1 MRNTIISCDI
11 CGRVAEK
18 GEDMLHMETYFG
30 SGPYVHFDICEGCV
44 AKDSTIL
51 SYALGQS
58 IGARD
63 DSGRLCRCS
72 AAYAGDP
79 RTAEVPSVPSMTAG
93 PPTGWNTAATCGH
106 ARTAWTG

>member
-30 SGPYVHFDICEGCV
+30 SGPYVHFDICEKCV
-44 AKDSTIL
+44 AEDSTIL

-63 DSGRLCRCS
+63 DGGRLCRCS
-72 AAYAGDP
+72 ATYAEGL
-79 RTAEVPSVPSMTAG
+79 PSAAVRSARRMTAG
-93 PPTGWNTAATCGH
+93 TWTVAAMGSDGRV
-106 ARTAWTG
+106 RTAWMA

>member
-63 DSGRLCRCS
+63 DSGRLCRCI
-72 AAYAGDP
+72 AVYAGDP
-79 RTAEVPSVPSMTAG
+79 RTAEVPSARRTTVGTWTVATMA
-93 PPTGWNTAATCGH
+93 TGGH

>member
-63 DSGRLCRCS
+63 DSGRLCRCI
-72 AAYAGDP
+72 AAYAEGHP
-79 RTAEVPSVPSMTAG
+79 TAEVPSAPSMTAG
-93 PPTGWNTAATCGH
+93 PRTGRNTAATYGH
-106 ARTAWTG
+106 ARTA

>member
-11 CGRVAEK
+11 CGRIAEK

-30 SGPYVHFDICEGCV
+30 SGPYVHFDICEGCISR
-44 AKDSTIL
+44 DSTIL

-63 DSGRLCRCS
+63 DGGRLCRCIAAS
-72 AAYAGDP
+72 AEGRP
-79 RTAEVPSVPSMTAG
+79 TAG
-93 PPTGWNTAATCGH
+93 VRYVRRMTDGPSTGRNAATDGH
-106 ARTAWTG
+106 AGTAWTA

>member
-63 DSGRLCRCS
+63 DSGRLCRCI
-72 AAYAGDP
+72 AASAGDP
-79 RTAEVPSVPSMTAG
+79 RTAEDPSVRRTTDGPS
-93 PPTGWNTAATCGH
+93 TGRNAATGGH
-106 ARTAWTG
+106 AGTASTG

>member
-18 GEDMLHMETYFG
+18 GEDMLHMECYYG
-30 SGPYVHFDICEGCV
+30 SGPYVHFDICERCV

-63 DSGRLCRCS
+63 DSGRI
-72 AAYAGDP
+72 
-79 RTAEVPSVPSMTAG
+79 
-93 PPTGWNTAATCGH
+93 
-106 ARTAWTG
+106 